1 MGMRIHMWCLRWQYK
16 SKSLVLCILK
26 GFIVHACVSQYIMFL
41 YNPPMTIWDL
51 TRSCFDEPVKQ
62 TNLRLL
68 SAEALGCVDWRK
80 ATTKPDITM
89 FSCNTWLGIL
99 ISAYSPPEN
108 LIWKNLIHSVLT
120 LLSRDM
126 MYIFQKHHQL
136 NTVFLVKHLFH
147 LSFTLI

>member
-1 MGMRIHMWCLRWQYK
+1 MSLHIWCLRWQYN

-26 GFIVHACVSQYIMFL
+26 GFIVYAYCVSQYIAFL
-41 YNPPMTIWDL
+41 YNPPWPYEIW
-51 TRSCFDEPVKQ
+51 PVVALMNQLIKQ
-62 TNLRLL
+62 TNLRLP

-89 FSCNTWLGIL
+89 FSCNTELGIL
-99 ISAYSPPEN
+99 ISAYFPPEN
-108 LIWKNLIHSVLT
+108 LIWKNLIHSILT

-126 MYIFQKHHQL
+126 MYIFQKHHEL
-136 NTVFLVKHLFH
+136 NTVFLVKNLFH